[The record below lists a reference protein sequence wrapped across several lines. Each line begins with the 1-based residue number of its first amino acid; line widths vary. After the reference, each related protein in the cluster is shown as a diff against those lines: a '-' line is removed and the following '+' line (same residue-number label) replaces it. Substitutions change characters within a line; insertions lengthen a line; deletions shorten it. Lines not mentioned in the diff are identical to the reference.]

1 MAPPLTFQLFKKKKK
16 KKQVAY
22 PKATN
27 PTEFP
32 NQWALQ
38 KGVEPAHLLRI
49 LPVYLSPCARS
60 SLKWEGLIVLNQRNN
75 LF

>member
-16 KKQVAY
+16 VAY

-32 NQWALQ
+32 NQWAFR

-60 SLKWEGLIVLNQRNN
+60 SLKWEGLMVLNQRNN